1 MKKLLIVPIF
11 VVLTGC
17 STLIDGI
24 MGNYHNYD
32 PIEYDRAVAQLVT
45 ARGLEA
51 KCSTPGDYK
60 ATITHMASQLK
71 YHQAYL
77 EGRPYNKRT
86 LELNGKLLSMVED
99 TAKRETMSAFFCKE
113 RSKNIVKAAE
123 ILRSSSGEKRE

>member
-1 MKKLLIVPIF
+1 MKKLLITLT
-11 VVLTGC
+11 VVLLTGC

-32 PIEYDRAVAQLVT
+32 PIEYNHAVNQVVL
-45 ARGLEA
+45 ARGLEER
-51 KCSTPGDYK
+51 CTQIDQYK
-60 ATITHMASQLK
+60 AVLGQMVYNLK
-71 YHQAYL
+71 YNQAYL
-77 EGRPYNKRT
+77 EGRQYNKKT
-86 LELNGKLLSMVED
+86 LDLNNKLLNMVED

>member
-1 MKKLLIVPIF
+1 MKKILIASTF
-11 VVLTGC
+11 VLLTGC

-32 PIEYDRAVAQLVT
+32 AVEYNHAVKQVVF
-45 ARGLEA
+45 ARGLES
-51 KCSTPGDYK
+51 KCSTPDAYK
-60 ATITHMASQLK
+60 MMLDQMSHHLK
-71 YHQAYL
+71 YNQAYL
-77 EGRPYNKRT
+77 EGRPYNKKT
-86 LELNGKLLSMVED
+86 LELNNKLLGMVED